1 MCILN
6 EVKST
11 EHTLVV
17 LEVLEVEGGDR
28 GASVFHAGPTH
39 FCCEEPTRTGIDA
52 LPFGEFG
59 VGDWVRGAHRH
70 ASPGRV
76 ISVRTQRTVLLA
88 GERLI
93 VSPTIGRALVDA
105 EVSCGVSKGVL
116 KSAVNIQ
123 SPEASLEAH
132 SGLVVAVST
141 VGAAIDTCVCGVV
154 PVQAREEWTSVDTP
168 LGGVVGIGI
177 DSHVTY
183 VEVWTCGTACSCEV
197 VSVVVV
203 VDLAVFCTILCDRV
217 GKIGRRTVLH
227 TETGSIES
235 EVA

>member
-11 EHTLVV
+11 EHALVV

-116 KSAVNIQ
+116 KSADNITRSCTQ
-123 SPEASLEAH
+123 TCSSSLFADNSTGLCVEMCPTSPDYYGFNRVCYSPCPVTSPVRFAEN
-132 SGLVVAVST
+132 T
-141 VGAAIDTCVCGVV
+141 TRTCMTICPNGSYADSYIKRCVENC
-154 PVQAREEWTSVDTP
+154 T
-168 LGGVVGIGI
+168 GIQYGYT
-177 DSHVTY
+177 DNV
-183 VEVWTCGTACSCEV
+183 
-197 VSVVVV
+197 
-203 VDLAVFCTILCDRV
+203 
-217 GKIGRRTVLH
+217 
-227 TETGSIES
+227 
-235 EVA
+235 